1 MDWMFE
7 NSSNIPPNFMDPSD
21 AEERAAGKISNEIK
35 ESVEVSATRT
45 LRLTCKDGSKFHKS
59 FDKDGMEGQKLKLHW
74 KPNDVPVLSPDGKKI
89 GEKKSTQIWAYFYV
103 GVDGTETK
111 IYGNKKSE
119 PKANTDYAD
128 LF

>member
-1 MDWMFE
+1 V
-7 NSSNIPPNFMDPSD
+7 DPSD
-21 AEERAAGKISNEIK
+21 AKEQAAGKISNEIK

-89 GEKKSTQIWAYFYV
+89 PVLSPDGEKIGEKKSTQIWAYFYV